1 MSWKQ
6 KTQMHYPTKELGI
19 EFVEEHVTCR
29 DLSYEKQG
37 IMLYDYE
44 WNIVFL
50 GSICVVVKYFSSI
63 EQNVF
68 FFSLV
73 WLHH

>member
-6 KTQMHYPTKELGI
+6 KTQMHYPTKELGV
-19 EFVEEHVTCR
+19 EFVECR

-50 GSICVVVKYFSSI
+50 DSVCVVVKYFSSI

-68 FFSLV
+68 FSLV